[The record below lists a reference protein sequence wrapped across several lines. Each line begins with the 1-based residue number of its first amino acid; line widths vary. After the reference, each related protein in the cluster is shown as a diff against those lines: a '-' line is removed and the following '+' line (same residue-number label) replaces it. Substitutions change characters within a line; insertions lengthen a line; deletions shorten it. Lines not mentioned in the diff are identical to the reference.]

1 MPPPQPLVNVPKTE
15 YSIPTLPSRASTNP
29 AAPIAMSSPNLFA
42 KARPSK
48 PSRGQSLN
56 SNSFAANSNLPAP
69 FTPNSLHTLSVLARL
84 IKSDKMTYYGIIIQT
99 SVRPLT
105 AEQSTAGIQNSHFR
119 ASPIPALKRLAPV
132 CHQSK
137 DASDAP

>member
-56 SNSFAANSNLPAP
+56 SNSFAANSNQPAP
-69 FTPNSLHTLSVLARL
+69 FTPNSLHTLSAIALNQTL
-84 IKSDKMTYYGIIIQT
+84 IKCRLQYYHSDFDPSLRQPKQ
-99 SVRPLT
+99 
-105 AEQSTAGIQNSHFR
+105 
-119 ASPIPALKRLAPV
+119 
-132 CHQSK
+132 
-137 DASDAP
+137 